1 MRITVLIENT
11 APEHSGLQAEHGLSF
26 LIRTGG
32 HLLLLDAGETG
43 AFWDNAVALGEDLG
57 TVELAAISHGHHDH
71 ANGFVRFFQ
80 GNASAPVYLRASAWG
95 NFVAPRGGELRYI
108 GMAAA
113 LRKYAGRFRT
123 AEGICSLLSGVWL
136 TPPPEEG
143 RGADTS
149 LWERDGAGALGP
161 DRFAHEQAMV
171 LDEGKG
177 LVILSPCSH
186 CGIDRIAAAV
196 CAAFPGRPLL
206 GVLGGFHMRA
216 GAVGGLNRPEEEV
229 RRVARQLARLGAGRI
244 WTGHCTG
251 NAARAILQE
260 ELGERLQPPLTT
272 GLSIEL

>member
-123 AEGICSLLSGVWL
+123 AKGDLL
-136 TPPPEEG
+136 P
-143 RGADTS
+143 A
-149 LWERDGAGALGP
+149 
-161 DRFAHEQAMV
+161 
-171 LDEGKG
+171 
-177 LVILSPCSH
+177 
-186 CGIDRIAAAV
+186 
-196 CAAFPGRPLL
+196 
-206 GVLGGFHMRA
+206 
-216 GAVGGLNRPEEEV
+216 V
-229 RRVARQLARLGAGRI
+229 RRVADAAAGRGEGSGRLPLGAGRSR
-244 WTGHCTG
+244 
-251 NAARAILQE
+251 RA
-260 ELGERLQPPLTT
+260 GAGPFR
-272 GLSIEL
+272 S